1 MSDTLFHFFPNQYFI
16 DLCLYQTG
24 YEQCR
29 PLHSWGPYIR
39 NHYLFHYVISGSGTF
54 IAVNQNG
61 EEKSFTIRSG
71 QGFLIFPGQITN
83 YHADQK
89 HPWEYTWIEFD
100 GARVDEILTNC
111 GLSIANPVY
120 RSIDRRISN
129 DLKDT
134 MLEMALHKENY
145 TSFRLIGELYKCAD
159 CLIRSSRTIPLVSGE
174 RLADSYIKEATHFI
188 EQNFHNNITV
198 EDIAA
203 FCSISR
209 GYLSKLMKRHIG
221 LSPQELLFQYRMSK
235 ASQLLQLTSMTV
247 KDVGKAV
254 GYPDQLRF
262 SRAFRKA
269 FGIPPSQWR
278 KQNLPRN
285 NIAQNQHFSE

>member
-1 MSDTLFHFFPNQYFI
+1 MSDTLFTFFPDQYFI
-16 DLCLYQTG
+16 DLCLYQSG
-24 YEQCR
+24 YEQCK
-29 PLHSWGPYIR
+29 PLHSGGLYVH
-39 NHYLFHYVISGSGTF
+39 NHYLFHYVISGSGTLL
-54 IAVNQNG
+54 AVNQSG
-61 EEKSFTIRSG
+61 EEKRFHIRSG
-71 QGFLIFPGQITN
+71 QGFLIFPGQAAN
-83 YHADQK
+83 YHADQE

-100 GARVDEILTNC
+100 GARVNEILMNC

-120 RSIDRRISN
+120 HSIDKRISN
-129 DLKDT
+129 ELKDT
-134 MLEMALHKENY
+134 MLDMALSKEKY
-145 TSFRLIGELYKCAD
+145 TTFRLISQLYKCAD

-174 RLADSYIKEATHFI
+174 RLADSYVKEATHFI

-203 FCSISR
+203 FCNISR
-209 GYLSKLMKRHIG
+209 GYLSKLMKRHNG
-221 LSPQELLFQYRMSK
+221 LSPQELLFQYRMAK

-285 NIAQNQHFSE
+285 NIAQNQQN